1 MIILVVAGHETTAN
15 TLCTGL
21 LHLIEHDGALEQLR
35 ADPSLMPSAVEELLR
50 YDAATRN
57 SVARYAREDIEVGGA
72 TIAKGDKVFVSLHAA
87 NHDPAEFADPLA
99 LDLARTPNRHVGFGG
114 GAHYCLGAAVA
125 RMELQVAL
133 SALLDRYPSIEL
145 AGEPV
150 WRRSFIIRGL
160 ETLPLRLGA

>member
-1 MIILVVAGHETTAN
+1 
-15 TLCTGL
+15 
-21 LHLIEHDGALEQLR
+21 
-35 ADPSLMPSAVEELLR
+35 
-50 YDAATRN
+50 
-57 SVARYAREDIEVGGA
+57 
-72 TIAKGDKVFVSLHAA
+72 VSLHAA

-99 LDLARTPNRHVGFGG
+99 LDLTRTPNRHIGFGG

-133 SALLDRYPSIEL
+133 AALLERYSGIEL

-160 ETLPLRLGA
+160 ESLPLRLDATCGSVRSRRRRN